1 MQLTNFS
8 YLNARNDYNSSLVK
22 HSPALNRLS
31 TGEKL
36 HGPNKDLGAI
46 SQDATLRN
54 SRLVMNAKRVSM
66 QNFVTF
72 LDTQQQT
79 LQQVRGIYDRMS
91 TLSHQ
96 ALDPT
101 LTSSSN
107 GVNGDKELLDKE
119 FNELAGELDSILDRK
134 VNGQLLFGGT
144 AADFTDGIQD
154 IDAVDAT
161 PLKITKDVN
170 TTSGKITVRLAPG
183 GKQDQ
188 IWVFQGDLP
197 NRLEQYFDRASAATP
212 AARTLMNQQLHTEL
226 ENIFDSQG
234 IFTTG
239 EWRTN
244 GASNSTDS
252 NGQFK
257 YDTFE
262 IEFNTCDVKGTFTPN
277 PLNTGVGYGQDQYN
291 TKLNSG
297 DLKFNAPSGE
307 STKITMIGVNMGNT
321 FTYEVEANF
330 EPSLPYNDIT
340 APSTGEV
347 YPAISFG
354 KVECSNISNSDK
366 ALKVLAN
373 LDAEI
378 ENLTNSMA
386 IVAASQ
392 RRYESEINHLEE
404 IDVQNDSAGSRISD
418 TDTAKEAT
426 NLAKVSLKMGLA
438 TQVMSNV
445 SRLTDVL
452 VPLTT
457 NHFRSHILN
466 ASL

>member
-22 HSPALNRLS
+22 HSPSLNRLS

-36 HGPNKDLGAI
+36 HGPDKDLGAI
-46 SQDATLRN
+46 GQEATLRN
-54 SRLVMNAKRVSM
+54 SRLVMNSKRVSM

-101 LTSSSN
+101 LTTSSN

-170 TTSGKITVRLAPG
+170 TTSGKITVQLAPG

-197 NRLEQYFDRASAATP
+197 NQLEQYFDRTSAATP

-226 ENIFDSQG
+226 ETIFDSQG

-239 EWRTN
+239 
-244 GASNSTDS
+244 DS
-252 NGQFK
+252 
-257 YDTFE
+257 
-262 IEFNTCDVKGTFTPN
+262 
-277 PLNTGVGYGQDQYN
+277 L
-291 TKLNSG
+291 
-297 DLKFNAPSGE
+297 
-307 STKITMIGVNMGNT
+307 
-321 FTYEVEANF
+321 
-330 EPSLPYNDIT
+330 
-340 APSTGEV
+340 
-347 YPAISFG
+347 
-354 KVECSNISNSDK
+354 
-366 ALKVLAN
+366 
-373 LDAEI
+373 
-378 ENLTNSMA
+378 
-386 IVAASQ
+386 
-392 RRYESEINHLEE
+392 R
-404 IDVQNDSAGSRISD
+404 
-418 TDTAKEAT
+418 
-426 NLAKVSLKMGLA
+426 
-438 TQVMSNV
+438 
-445 SRLTDVL
+445 
-452 VPLTT
+452 
-457 NHFRSHILN
+457 
-466 ASL
+466 